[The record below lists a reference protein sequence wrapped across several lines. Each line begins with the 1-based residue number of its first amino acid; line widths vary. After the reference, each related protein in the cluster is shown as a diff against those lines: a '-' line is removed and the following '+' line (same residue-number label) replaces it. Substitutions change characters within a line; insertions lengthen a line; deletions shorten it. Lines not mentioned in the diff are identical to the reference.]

1 MDPFESGDAKNGLE
15 GRTRYQA
22 RLGGSAFGGSSD
34 IFSGYVGPRV
44 LTSISVNED
53 MKRARFDGS
62 SFTLSDGKE
71 NTMCLRIKSHR
82 LGSRLSG

>member
-1 MDPFESGDAKNGLE
+1 MDPLESGDTKNVLE

-22 RLGGSAFGGSSD
+22 RLGGRAFRGSSD
-34 IFSGYVGPRV
+34 IFSGCVGPRV
-44 LTSISVNED
+44 LTSISVHED
-53 MKRARFDGS
+53 MKRACLDGS
-62 SFTLSDGKE
+62 SFTLSDGKK